1 MKNKQIYKKIAF
13 IAIPI
18 ALQNLINVGVGMMDT
33 LMIGNISE
41 TQLSGIAQ
49 AGQPYFLF
57 TLLIFGLA
65 SGSCV
70 ITAQY
75 WGQKQIDPIKKILGL
90 VLKIAMASGILLGI
104 AVMSQPTFFM
114 ELFTNEQAVIEAGVQ
129 YLRIIGFS
137 YVFSAFTGVFL
148 IVLRSVENVNISMMV
163 YGISFVINVF
173 LNWVFIYGNL
183 GFPRMEIQGAAIA
196 TLIARIVEALV
207 TYYYIRFKEK
217 ALCFRAR
224 DLFTNARDYY
234 RTLIRYSIPVLF
246 SELHWGLG
254 ISVQAAIIGRLGAN
268 VLAAFSLVN
277 ILQQLAGVALIGVGA
292 AAGILIGQEIGK
304 DDIPHA
310 KELAKVLIK
319 ISLGLGTV
327 ISILVILLSP
337 YAPRLIQASP
347 ETSSYIIAMLW
358 VASYM
363 LFFQAINTV
372 LLMGVLRGGGDT
384 LYCAKLDVATLWI
397 LKLACGIFAAFYL
410 KLDPIFVYFIL
421 LSDEM
426 LKCFAAYPRYKRDQW
441 IHVITIDTPTSSS

>member
-1 MKNKQIYKKIAF
+1 MKNKQIYKKIAL

-75 WGQKQIDPIKKILGL
+75 WGQKQIEPIKKILGL
-90 VLKIAMASGILLGI
+90 VLKIAMLSGILLGI
-104 AVMSQPTFFM
+104 AVMTRPVFFM
-114 ELFTNEQAVIEAGVQ
+114 KLFTNEAAVIEAGVQ
-129 YLRIIGFS
+129 YLRIIGIS

-163 YGISFVINVF
+163 YGISFVVNVF

-183 GFPRMEIQGAAIA
+183 GAPRLEIQGAAIA
-196 TLIARIVEALV
+196 TLIARVVEAV
-207 TYYYIRFKEK
+207 ITYLYIRFKEK
-217 ALCFRAR
+217 SLCFRFR
-224 DLFTNARDYY
+224 DLFANASDYY
-234 RTLIRYSIPVLF
+234 KTLVRYSIPVLF

-254 ISVQAAIIGRLGAN
+254 ISVQAAIIGRLGPN

-304 DDIPHA
+304 GDIPHA
-310 KELAKVLIK
+310 KELANILFK
-319 ISLGLGTV
+319 ISVILGATISV
-327 ISILVILLSP
+327 IVVLLSP
-337 YAPRLIQASP
+337 YAPNLIAASS
-347 ETSSYIIAMLW
+347 ETGAYIVSMLW

-384 LYCAKLDVATLWI
+384 IFCAKLDVATLWI
-397 LKLACGIFAAFYL
+397 LKLFCGIIAAFYFH
-410 KLDPIFVYFIL
+410 LDPIFVYFIL
-421 LSDEM
+421 LSDET
-426 LKCFAAYPRYKRDQW
+426 LKFFAAYPRFKRDQW
-441 IHVITIDTPTSSS
+441 IHVITIDQASV